1 MTKAQYKS
9 LISWACS
16 KFLHNNPSFNTARLT
31 GRNHIDRSVVA
42 HEGFARLIPERYKTS
57 MSFGVD
63 RLDVIPTLL
72 AKMIGKEL
80 GIPHDFFSSE
90 MHSYGV

>member
-9 LISWACS
+9 LIKLVCS
-16 KFLHNNPSFNTARLT
+16 EFLLNNPTFYHGRLT
-31 GRNHIDRSVVA
+31 GKNHIDRSVVA

-63 RLDVIPTLL
+63 RLDVIPAEL

-80 GIPHDFFSSE
+80 GIPHDFFSSK
-90 MHSYGV
+90 MQSYGV